1 MRKISF
7 FIIFLL
13 SFVQFVQ
20 AESFTKADADK
31 AYQENKYAEAIKMYE
46 NILATQGES
55 AVVYYNLGNSY
66 FKEKNMAKAVL
77 NYERALLLNPGDAD
91 IRFNLDM
98 ARSKTVD
105 QITPAT
111 EVFIVTWVNSL
122 TNMQSERGW
131 AKIGIVSFIC
141 LLVGLALYIFSKR
154 LFVRKIG
161 FIGAV
166 VLLVVTVC
174 ANLFAREQKNE
185 LMDRTGAIVMSPTV
199 TVKSTPDESGTELFV
214 LHEGTKVFVEDNSM
228 KGWKEIRLED
238 GNKDG
243 FRQKQLKS
251 FKEGNYDRHTATY

>member
-13 SFVQFVQ
+13 SFVQLVQ

-111 EVFIVTWVNSL
+111 EVFIVTWINSL

-166 VLLVVTVC
+166 VFLVVTVC
-174 ANLFAREQKNE
+174 ANLFARQQKNE

-238 GNKDG
+238 GNKG
-243 FRQKQLKS
+243 WIPT
-251 FKEGNYDRHTATY
+251 EAIEII

>member
-161 FIGAV
+161 FIGAII
-166 VLLVVTVC
+166 LLVVTVC
-174 ANLFAREQKNE
+174 ANLFVRQQKNE
-185 LMDRTGAIVMSPTV
+185 LMDRIGAIVMSPTV

-238 GNKDG
+238 GNKG
-243 FRQKQLKS
+243 WIPT
-251 FKEGNYDRHTATY
+251 EAIEII

>member
-13 SFVQFVQ
+13 SFVQLVQ

-31 AYQENKYAEAIKMYE
+31 VYQENKYAEAIKMYE

-111 EVFIVTWVNSL
+111 EVFIVTWINSL

-166 VLLVVTVC
+166 VFLVVTVC
-174 ANLFAREQKNE
+174 ANLFARQQKNE

-238 GNKDG
+238 GNKG
-243 FRQKQLKS
+243 WIPT
-251 FKEGNYDRHTATY
+251 EAIEII

>member
-161 FIGAV
+161 FIGAII
-166 VLLVVTVC
+166 LLVVNVC
-174 ANLFAREQKNE
+174 ANLFARQQKNE
-185 LMDRTGAIVMSPTV
+185 LMDRIGAIVMSPTV

-238 GNKDG
+238 GNKG
-243 FRQKQLKS
+243 WIPT
-251 FKEGNYDRHTATY
+251 EAIEII

>member
-111 EVFIVTWVNSL
+111 EVFIVTWINSL

-154 LFVRKIG
+154 LFVREIG

-174 ANLFAREQKNE
+174 ANLFARQQKNE

-238 GNKDG
+238 GNKG
-243 FRQKQLKS
+243 WIPT
-251 FKEGNYDRHTATY
+251 EAIEII

>member
-46 NILATQGES
+46 NILETQGES

-111 EVFIVTWVNSL
+111 EVFIVTWINSL

-174 ANLFAREQKNE
+174 ANLFARQQKNE

-199 TVKSTPDESGTELFV
+199 TVKSTPDKSGTELFV

-238 GNKDG
+238 GNKG
-243 FRQKQLKS
+243 WIPT
-251 FKEGNYDRHTATY
+251 EAIEII

>member
-154 LFVRKIG
+154 LIVRKIG

-214 LHEGTKVFVEDNSM
+214 LHEATKVFVEDNSM

-238 GNKDG
+238 GNKG
-243 FRQKQLKS
+243 WIPT
-251 FKEGNYDRHTATY
+251 EAIEII

>member
-161 FIGAV
+161 FIGAII
-166 VLLVVTVC
+166 LLGVTVC
-174 ANLFAREQKNE
+174 ANLFARQQKNE
-185 LMDRTGAIVMSPTV
+185 LMDRIGAIVMSPTV

-238 GNKDG
+238 GNKG
-243 FRQKQLKS
+243 WIPT
-251 FKEGNYDRHTATY
+251 EAIEII

>member
-1 MRKISF
+1 
-7 FIIFLL
+7 
-13 SFVQFVQ
+13 
-20 AESFTKADADK
+20 
-31 AYQENKYAEAIKMYE
+31 
-46 NILATQGES
+46 
-55 AVVYYNLGNSY
+55 
-66 FKEKNMAKAVL
+66 MAKAVL

-161 FIGAV
+161 FIGAII
-166 VLLVVTVC
+166 LLVVTVC
-174 ANLFAREQKNE
+174 ANLFARQQKNE
-185 LMDRTGAIVMSPTV
+185 LMDRIGAIVMSPTV

-238 GNKDG
+238 GNKG
-243 FRQKQLKS
+243 WIPT
-251 FKEGNYDRHTATY
+251 EAIEII

>member
-55 AVVYYNLGNSY
+55 TVVYYNLGNSY

-111 EVFIVTWVNSL
+111 EVFIVTWINSL

-174 ANLFAREQKNE
+174 ANLFARQQKNE

-199 TVKSTPDESGTELFV
+199 TVKSTPDKSGTELFV

-238 GNKDG
+238 GNKG
-243 FRQKQLKS
+243 WIPT
-251 FKEGNYDRHTATY
+251 EAIEII

>member
-154 LFVRKIG
+154 LFVRNIG
-161 FIGAV
+161 FIGAII
-166 VLLVVTVC
+166 LLVVTVC
-174 ANLFAREQKNE
+174 ANLFARQQKNE

-238 GNKDG
+238 GNKG
-243 FRQKQLKS
+243 WIPT
-251 FKEGNYDRHTATY
+251 EAIEII

>member
-111 EVFIVTWVNSL
+111 EVFIVTWINSL
-122 TNMQSERGW
+122 TNMQIERAW

-174 ANLFAREQKNE
+174 ANLFARQQKNE

-199 TVKSTPDESGTELFV
+199 TVKSTPDKSGTELFV

-238 GNKDG
+238 GNKG
-243 FRQKQLKS
+243 WIPT
-251 FKEGNYDRHTATY
+251 EAIEII

>member
-66 FKEKNMAKAVL
+66 FKEKYMAKAVL

-111 EVFIVTWVNSL
+111 EVFIVTWINSL

-166 VLLVVTVC
+166 VFLVVTVC
-174 ANLFAREQKNE
+174 ANLFARQQKNE

-238 GNKDG
+238 GNKG
-243 FRQKQLKS
+243 WIPT
-251 FKEGNYDRHTATY
+251 EAIEII

>member
-111 EVFIVTWVNSL
+111 EVFIVTWINSL

-141 LLVGLALYIFSKR
+141 LLVGLALYIVSKR

-174 ANLFAREQKNE
+174 ANLFARQQKNE

-199 TVKSTPDESGTELFV
+199 TVKSTPDKSGTELFV

-238 GNKDG
+238 GNKG
-243 FRQKQLKS
+243 WIPT
-251 FKEGNYDRHTATY
+251 EAIEII

>member
-1 MRKISF
+1 M
-7 FIIFLL
+7 
-13 SFVQFVQ
+13 QFVQ

-111 EVFIVTWVNSL
+111 EVFIVTWINSL

-174 ANLFAREQKNE
+174 ANLFARQQKMN
-185 LMDRTGAIVMSPTV
+185 
-199 TVKSTPDESGTELFV
+199 
-214 LHEGTKVFVEDNSM
+214 
-228 KGWKEIRLED
+228 
-238 GNKDG
+238 
-243 FRQKQLKS
+243 
-251 FKEGNYDRHTATY
+251 

>member
-111 EVFIVTWVNSL
+111 EVFIVTWINSL

-174 ANLFAREQKNE
+174 ANLFARQQKNE
-185 LMDRTGAIVMSPTV
+185 LKDRTGAIVMSPTV
-199 TVKSTPDESGTELFV
+199 TVKSTPDKSGTELFV

-238 GNKDG
+238 GNKG
-243 FRQKQLKS
+243 WIPT
-251 FKEGNYDRHTATY
+251 EAIEII

>member
-111 EVFIVTWVNSL
+111 EVFIVTWINSL

-131 AKIGIVSFIC
+131 AKIGIASFIC

-174 ANLFAREQKNE
+174 ANLFARQQKNE

-199 TVKSTPDESGTELFV
+199 TVKSTPDKSGTELFV

-238 GNKDG
+238 GNKG
-243 FRQKQLKS
+243 WIPT
-251 FKEGNYDRHTATY
+251 EAIEII

>member
-111 EVFIVTWVNSL
+111 EVFIVTWINSL

-154 LFVRKIG
+154 LFVREIG
-161 FIGAV
+161 FIGAII
-166 VLLVVTVC
+166 LLVVTVC
-174 ANLFAREQKNE
+174 ANLFARQQKNE
-185 LMDRTGAIVMSPTV
+185 LMDRIGAIVMSPTV

-238 GNKDG
+238 GNKG
-243 FRQKQLKS
+243 WIPT
-251 FKEGNYDRHTATY
+251 EAIEII

>member
-111 EVFIVTWVNSL
+111 EVFIVTWINSL

-166 VLLVVTVC
+166 VFLVVTVC
-174 ANLFAREQKNE
+174 ANLFARQQKNE

-199 TVKSTPDESGTELFV
+199 TVKSTPDKSGTELFV

-238 GNKDG
+238 GNKG
-243 FRQKQLKS
+243 WIPT
-251 FKEGNYDRHTATY
+251 EAIEII

>member
-13 SFVQFVQ
+13 SFVQLVQ

-111 EVFIVTWVNSL
+111 EVFIVTWINSL

-141 LLVGLALYIFSKR
+141 LLIGLALYIFSKR

-174 ANLFAREQKNE
+174 ANLFARQQKNE

-214 LHEGTKVFVEDNSM
+214 LHEGTKVFVEDNLM

-238 GNKDG
+238 GNKG
-243 FRQKQLKS
+243 WIPT
-251 FKEGNYDRHTATY
+251 EAIEII

>member
-98 ARSKTVD
+98 ARNKTVD

-111 EVFIVTWVNSL
+111 EVFIVTWINSL

-154 LFVRKIG
+154 LFIRKIG
-161 FIGAV
+161 FIGAII
-166 VLLVVTVC
+166 LLVVTVC
-174 ANLFAREQKNE
+174 ANLFARQQKMN
-185 LMDRTGAIVMSPTV
+185 
-199 TVKSTPDESGTELFV
+199 
-214 LHEGTKVFVEDNSM
+214 
-228 KGWKEIRLED
+228 
-238 GNKDG
+238 
-243 FRQKQLKS
+243 
-251 FKEGNYDRHTATY
+251 

>member
-13 SFVQFVQ
+13 SFMQFVQ

-131 AKIGIVSFIC
+131 TKIGIVSFIC

-174 ANLFAREQKNE
+174 ANLFARQQKNE

-199 TVKSTPDESGTELFV
+199 TVKSTPDKSGTELFV

-238 GNKDG
+238 GNKG
-243 FRQKQLKS
+243 WIPT
-251 FKEGNYDRHTATY
+251 EAIEII

>member
-154 LFVRKIG
+154 LIVRKIG

-228 KGWKEIRLED
+228 KGWKEIRMED
-238 GNKDG
+238 GNKG
-243 FRQKQLKS
+243 WIPT
-251 FKEGNYDRHTATY
+251 EAIEII

>member
-31 AYQENKYAEAIKMYE
+31 AYHENKYAEAIKMYE

-154 LFVRKIG
+154 LIVRKIG

-238 GNKDG
+238 GNKG
-243 FRQKQLKS
+243 WIPT
-251 FKEGNYDRHTATY
+251 EAIEII